1 MAFLRRK
8 RKYRTIRTP
17 RFLRFF
23 TRNTDASVS
32 RGNRV
37 TLFSQGGEF
46 LPAMM
51 QAVMAA
57 ERQVDLEFYII
68 RDDCTGCAFAEALH
82 SAAARGVSVRLVYD
96 YIGCF
101 DTPGSFFKR
110 LEKAGVTCLPFN
122 PPPFRFGWFDKR
134 NHRKMAIIDGRTAF
148 VGGLNIGDEYAG
160 FGESALRW
168 RDMGV
173 RIDGPAA
180 AELQQLFR
188 TCWRDEGGKGSDAQ
202 SDADPAPLETADGA
216 EVMIVSGGPHHNRS
230 RIRSAFRM
238 ALAGASEDVKILN
251 PYFLPGPRIVRS
263 LLRASGRG
271 VRVRLVLPEKSDVPL
286 VRLLSRSYYAL
297 LLRGGIEIYERQG
310 TVLHAKVMLI
320 DDYWSMIGSANLDH
334 RSFHRNHEVNVIV
347 DSNEF
352 GEQVSTLFMGE
363 LPMCRRIELA
373 EHERR
378 GVLVR
383 LLERCCAPISWF
395 L

>member
-1 MAFLRRK
+1 MTFLRKK
-8 RKYRTIRTP
+8 RKNRIIRTP
-17 RFLRFF
+17 RFLRIF
-23 TRNTDASVS
+23 TRNTSASLS

-37 TLFSQGGEF
+37 ALFSQGGDF
-46 LPAMM
+46 LPAML

-68 RDDCTGCAFAEALH
+68 RDDCTGCGFSEALL
-82 SAAARGVSVRLVYD
+82 SAAARGVSIRLIYD

-110 LEKAGVTCLPFN
+110 LEKGGVRCLPFN

-148 VGGLNIGDEYAG
+148 VGGVNIGDEYAG
-160 FGESALRW
+160 FGESTTRW

-180 AELQQLFR
+180 AELQTLFS
-188 TCWRDEGGKGSDAQ
+188 TCWRDEGGIRTVESN
-202 SDADPAPLETADGA
+202 ETVTSPMAGTDGDS
-216 EVMIVSGGPHHNRS
+216 VMIVSGGPHHNRS

-238 ALAGASEDVKILN
+238 ALAGASEDVKILT
-251 PYFLPGPRIVRS
+251 PYFLPGPRLVRS
-263 LLRASGRG
+263 LLRAAGRG
-271 VRVRLVLPEKSDVPL
+271 VRVRLVLPEKSDVPI

-297 LLRGGIEIYERQG
+297 LLREGVEIYERQG

-320 DDYWSMIGSANLDH
+320 DDYWAVIGSANLDQ
-334 RSFHRNHEVNVIV
+334 RSFHRNHEISVIV

-352 GEQVSTLFMGE
+352 GEQVAELFMGE

-378 GVLVR
+378 GLTVR
-383 LLERCCAPISWF
+383 LLERCCSTISWF

>member
-1 MAFLRRK
+1 VA
-8 RKYRTIRTP
+8 
-17 RFLRFF
+17 
-23 TRNTDASVS
+23 
-32 RGNRV
+32 
-37 TLFSQGGEF
+37 
-46 LPAMM
+46 
-51 QAVMAA
+51 
-57 ERQVDLEFYII
+57 
-68 RDDCTGCAFAEALH
+68 
-82 SAAARGVSVRLVYD
+82 VRLIYD

-110 LEKAGVTCLPFN
+110 LEKGGVRCLPFN

-148 VGGLNIGDEYAG
+148 VGGVNIGDEYAG
-160 FGESALRW
+160 FGESTTRW

-188 TCWRDEGGKGSDAQ
+188 TCWRDEGGKGTDEEFGTVT
-202 SDADPAPLETADGA
+202 ETGESEEGDS
-216 EVMIVSGGPHHNRS
+216 VMIVSGGPHHNRS

-238 ALAGASEDVKILN
+238 ALAGASEDVKILT
-251 PYFLPGPRIVRS
+251 PYFLPGPRLVRS
-263 LLRASGRG
+263 LLRAAGRG
-271 VRVRLVLPEKSDVPL
+271 VRVRLVLPEKSDVPV

-297 LLRGGIEIYERQG
+297 LLRAGIEIYERQG

-320 DDYWSMIGSANLDH
+320 DDYWAVIGSANLDQ
-334 RSFHRNHEVNVIV
+334 RSFHRNHEINVIV

-352 GEQVSTLFMGE
+352 GEQVAELFMGE

-378 GVLVR
+378 GILVR
-383 LLERCCAPISWF
+383 LLERCCSLMNWF

>member
-1 MAFLRRK
+1 MTFLRKK
-8 RKYRTIRTP
+8 RKKRVIRSP
-17 RFLRFF
+17 RFLRIF
-23 TRNTDASVS
+23 TRNTSASIS

-37 TLFSQGGEF
+37 MLFSQGGDF
-46 LPAMM
+46 LPAML

-57 ERQVDLEFYII
+57 ERRVDLEFYLI
-68 RDDCTGCAFAEALH
+68 RDDCTGCGFSEALLA
-82 SAAARGVSVRLVYD
+82 AAARGVAVRLIYD

-110 LEKAGVTCLPFN
+110 LEKGGVRCLPFN

-134 NHRKMAIIDGRTAF
+134 NHRKMAIVDGRTAF
-148 VGGLNIGDEYAG
+148 VGGVNIGDEYAG
-160 FGESALRW
+160 FGESTSHW

-180 AELQQLFR
+180 AELQTLYNS
-188 TCWRDEGGKGSDAQ
+188 CWRDEGGK
-202 SDADPAPLETADGA
+202 DPGEGFAPEIPPEEFAEGA

-238 ALAGASEDVKILN
+238 ALAGAAEDIKILT
-251 PYFLPGPRIVRS
+251 PYFLPGPRLVRS
-263 LLRASGRG
+263 LLRAAGRD
-271 VRVRLVLPEKSDVPL
+271 VRVRLVLPEKSDVPI
-286 VRLLSRSYYAL
+286 VRVLSRSYYAL
-297 LLRGGIEIYERQG
+297 LLRAGIEIYERQG

-320 DDYWSMIGSANLDH
+320 DDYWAVIGSANLDQ
-334 RSFHRNHEVNVIV
+334 RSFHRNHEINVIV

-352 GEQVSTLFMGE
+352 GEQVAELFLDE

-378 GVLVR
+378 GYLVR
-383 LLERCCAPISWF
+383 LLERCCSILSWF